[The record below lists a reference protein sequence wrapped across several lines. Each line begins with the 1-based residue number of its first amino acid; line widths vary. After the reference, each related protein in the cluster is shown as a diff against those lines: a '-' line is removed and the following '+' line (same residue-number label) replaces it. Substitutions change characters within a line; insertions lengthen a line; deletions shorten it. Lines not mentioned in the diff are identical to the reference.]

1 MSFNINDNDDDLFND
16 SSTLSSS
23 SDSSAYSDVQSLI
36 DSIPKDELKNIS
48 DIAMRA
54 KMSIALYQGSHSFI
68 YNTSSY
74 NRSIFNT
81 LNQLTDGSFQYNLY
95 ADVLEESIIRRLIIL
110 DFVDGIVFSDNDHE
124 RALEKIGK
132 VLNINIDER
141 FIRTYFV
148 SFHRLLT
155 SSIDYNIEV
164 YKSVCSHINREPSS
178 FVIEKNI
185 SDASYM
191 TLSSDSYINSIF
203 SNMRRSFGFGVLHD
217 ND

>member
-23 SDSSAYSDVQSLI
+23 SDSSAY
-36 DSIPKDELKNIS
+36 
-48 DIAMRA
+48 
-54 KMSIALYQGSHSFI
+54 
-68 YNTSSY
+68 SY

-141 FIRTYFV
+141 FIRTDFV